1 MPEVTSL
8 TSSPTVT
15 FLTLY
20 LPASASFPSAPR
32 PLHHLLTFVVLQGSM
47 ILTHTSPP
55 SPSSVLFSVRK
66 SCNYQLLR
74 YRLLVIRFYSF
85 RLYPRKAGAPRLG
98 LRHHDFQC
106 TQTMIN
112 GA

>member
-66 SCNYQLLR
+66 SCNLVMKGSMHSGCSIHSARVNGSGSCILAFFTCLLGQT
-74 YRLLVIRFYSF
+74 FY
-85 RLYPRKAGAPRLG
+85 
-98 LRHHDFQC
+98 
-106 TQTMIN
+106 
-112 GA
+112 

>member
-66 SCNYQLLR
+66 SCIQVFL
-74 YRLLVIRFYSF
+74 FGF
-85 RLYPRKAGAPRLG
+85 AFG
-98 LRHHDFQC
+98 LPLSP
-106 TQTMIN
+106 
-112 GA
+112 